1 METFWNRRRNRRKK
15 GIREK
20 EKTNERLIKDKII
33 RDIRE
38 HFERQEEDYYKP
50 KRISSF
56 WNNNYIEYK
65 GNGNRNNDLSL
76 DEYLN
81 KIKPYL
87 KDIMIDLHR
96 SDIWKIQLTIAINF
110 ISSKDTEEEHVM
122 HSTCDN
128 IIFALYNDVNEDVNE
143 LLESLRS
150 K

>member
-20 EKTNERLIKDKII
+20 ENKNERLIKDKII

-38 HFERQEEDYYKP
+38 YFERQEEDYYKP

-56 WNNNYIEYK
+56 WNNKYIEYK
-65 GNGNRNNDLSL
+65 GNGSRNNDLSL

-110 ISSKDTEEEHVM
+110 ISSKDTEEERVM
-122 HSTCDN
+122 HSTYDN
-128 IIFALYNDVNEDVNE
+128 IIFALYNDVNEVVNE